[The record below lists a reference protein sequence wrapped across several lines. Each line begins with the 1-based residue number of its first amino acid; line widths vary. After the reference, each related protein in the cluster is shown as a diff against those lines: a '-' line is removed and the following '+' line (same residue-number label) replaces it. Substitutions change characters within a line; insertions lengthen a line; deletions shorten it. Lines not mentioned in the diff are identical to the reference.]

1 MYNEAMRGRLNEE
14 VAILAI
20 ETGGRMH
27 SQFHRLITAFAR
39 FKADKIA
46 GPLPAN
52 RARQGVRYDD
62 STDPAVKAH
71 SAIYVRTKS
80 SLMGRIQVARVK
92 TIAERIL
99 RITIPHP
106 RCTRNEEVKLNH
118 FWVISCALNL
128 KLVIMIS
135 GILQ

>member
-46 GPLPAN
+46 GPLPVN
-52 RARQGVRYDD
+52 RARQGLGFDNR
-62 STDPAVKAH
+62 TDPAVKAH
-71 SAIYVRTKS
+71 KAIYVRTKS
-80 SLMGRIQVARVK
+80 SLMGRIQVARVMM
-92 TIAERIL
+92 TIPERIM

-106 RCTRNEEVKLNH
+106 RCTRNEAVSN
-118 FWVISCALNL
+118 
-128 KLVIMIS
+128 
-135 GILQ
+135 